1 MTALPYRKSNGFTLI
16 ELLIVIAIIGILM
29 ALLFPAVTG
38 VIEAARKAKA
48 KNDVVQLAIAVKGY
62 ETEYGKLPTSVVSPD
77 DGAEASQGWFQGP
90 NTGGQYNNEIV
101 KVLMGEDY
109 NGLNPRKIVFLEG
122 RPAKGATN
130 KPKDGIAAD
139 GMFYDPWGTP
149 YAIKMDTSYNNALE
163 YYDTNQK
170 NNFRT
175 SVITISFGPNMIQ
188 QDTSKTVDSSGKK
201 VDDIVSFQ

>member
-29 ALLFPAVTG
+29 ALLFPALTG

-62 ETEYGKLPTSVVSPD
+62 ETEYGKLPTAAVSSD

-90 NTGGQYNNEIV
+90 NTGGQYNKEIV

-109 NGLNPRKIVFLEG
+109 NGLNPRRIVFLEG
-122 RPAKGATN
+122 RPSKGTN
-130 KPKDGIAAD
+130 KPKDGIDAD

-175 SVITISFGPNMIQ
+175 TVITISFGPNMIQ

>member
-1 MTALPYRKSNGFTLI
+1 MNALQRRNSKAFTLI

-29 ALLFPAVTG
+29 ALLFPALKG
-38 VIEAARKAKA
+38 VLEAARKAKA

-62 ETEYGKLPTSVVSPD
+62 ENEYGKLPTAVVSAD
-77 DGAEASQGWFQGP
+77 DASEASQGWFQGP
-90 NTGGQYNNEIV
+90 QTGSQSNKEIV

-109 NGLNPRKIVFLEG
+109 NGLNPRKIVFIEG
-122 RPAKGATN
+122 RPAKGGDT
-130 KPKDGIAAD
+130 PKDGVAAD
-139 GMFYDPWGTP
+139 GVFYDPWGIP
-149 YAIKMDTSYNNALE
+149 YAIKMDTSYNTALE

-175 SVITISFGPNMIQ
+175 TVITISFGPNMIQ